1 MENADSIKIEKF
13 KSLKDVQLSSEQQST
28 VKESKQKIVNNNCFF
43 AYWSLSA
50 NGGFNTKAPLGY
62 ASAG

>member
-43 AYWSLSA
+43 AY
-50 NGGFNTKAPLGY
+50 
-62 ASAG
+62 